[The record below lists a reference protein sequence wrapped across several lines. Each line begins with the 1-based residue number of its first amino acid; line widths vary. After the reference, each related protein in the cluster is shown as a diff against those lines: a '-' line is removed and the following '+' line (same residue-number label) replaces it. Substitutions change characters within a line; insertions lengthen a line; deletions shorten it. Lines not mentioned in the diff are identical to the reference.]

1 MKVATLFLMAIV
13 GLSSAVSPS
22 DILDLR
28 ELSEQRMEELFDGLV
43 RLDFCS
49 LNLLGNH
56 KIHAFILSE

>member
-1 MKVATLFLMAIV
+1 MKVAILFLMAI

-43 RLDFCS
+43 RPIFL
-49 LNLLGNH
+49 
-56 KIHAFILSE
+56 I

>member
-1 MKVATLFLMAIV
+1 MKVAILFLMAIV

-43 RLDFCS
+43 RLIFQFEPAGKS
-49 LNLLGNH
+49 
-56 KIHAFILSE
+56 

>member
-1 MKVATLFLMAIV
+1 MKVAILFLMAIV

-43 RLDFCS
+43 RLFFLFEFAGKS
-49 LNLLGNH
+49 
-56 KIHAFILSE
+56 